1 MNSRTQSASSGPERD
16 LAEVADE
23 LEAELARLKARL
35 EELEAADGR
44 PVGPSSSAVAVTP
57 ATHLTQP
64 ATHLTQIAPAVPD
77 ASAAPA
83 PRPAHRVEI
92 LAVESGPI
100 TDAAS
105 ALPPTVRFRVQRTKG
120 RSRRRRGRLSAA
132 ARIIA
137 GSGFVIA
144 LCIQPAGSVSL
155 WNQSQAPSLYAPVRQ
170 NWKVGDIIT
179 VHIDEA
185 TTADHRW
192 KAEREKDVSINGGAA
207 AEGAGAGRVNLLGL
221 FFPFMNASYES
232 EVKSDN
238 ISDRSLTL
246 RATLSAEVVNVLPNG
261 NLQILAK
268 KVTRVNSEEQLVE
281 LTGNVRPDDISSTN
295 TVSSAYLADAQ
306 IKVNGTLRY
315 TNDARPGILERI
327 ASFLSGLFL

>member
-1 MNSRTQSASSGPERD
+1 MDSRTQPAPSGPDRD

-35 EELEAADGR
+35 EELEAAEGR
-44 PVGPSSSAVAVTP
+44 PAGPSTPAVAATP
-57 ATHLTQP
+57 VVRLAP
-64 ATHLTQIAPAVPD
+64 AAPAVP
-77 ASAAPA
+77 AAPIAPAAPA
-83 PRPAHRVEI
+83 ARVEI
-92 LAVESGPI
+92 LAVESGPVM
-100 TDAAS
+100 DASS
-105 ALPPTVRFRVQRTKG
+105 AVPPTVRFRVQKTRA
-120 RSRRRRGRLSAA
+120 RSRRRRGRMSAA
-132 ARIIA
+132 ARIIT
-137 GSGFVIA
+137 GSCVVIA

-155 WNQSQAPSLYAPVRQ
+155 WNQSQAPGLYAPVRQ
-170 NWKVGDIIT
+170 SWKVGDIIT
-179 VHIDEA
+179 VYIDEA

-192 KAEREKDVSINGGAA
+192 TAEREKDVSINGGAA

-221 FFPFMNASYES
+221 FFPFMNASYQS

-238 ISDRSLTL
+238 NSDRSVTL

-268 KVTRVNSEEQLVE
+268 KVTRVNSEEQLIE
-281 LTGNVRPDDISSTN
+281 LTGNIRPHDISATN

-306 IKVNGTLRY
+306 IKVNGSLRY
-315 TNDARPGILERI
+315 TNDAKPGILERI